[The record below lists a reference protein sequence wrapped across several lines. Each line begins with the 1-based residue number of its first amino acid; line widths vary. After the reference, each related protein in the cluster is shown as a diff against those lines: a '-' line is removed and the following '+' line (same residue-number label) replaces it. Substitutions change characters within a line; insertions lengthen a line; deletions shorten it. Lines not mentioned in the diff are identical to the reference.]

1 MTTRTDE
8 VTPKERSSELLA
20 LKREQR
26 SEITLFSAEPDRK
39 PLVAFD
45 ALPASTA
52 LPLIW
57 GIE

>member
-8 VTPKERSSELLA
+8 LAPRERSSELLA

-26 SEITLFSAEPDRK
+26 SEVTLFVAEPDCK

-45 ALPASTA
+45 ALPATTA
-52 LPLIW
+52 LPLTW

>member
-8 VTPKERSSELLA
+8 VNPRERRSELLA

-26 SEITLFSAEPDRK
+26 SEVTLFAAEPGCK
-39 PLVAFD
+39 PLVDFD
-45 ALPASTA
+45 ALPATTA
-52 LPLIW
+52 LPLTW